1 MGATGEAERAVATRP
16 ALRFGLLGP
25 LGVSRDEQP
34 LALGPLKQQQVLA
47 LLLCRPNALTGVDLL
62 IDTLWADQPP
72 RTARKNLQV
81 YIACLRKLLG
91 TDGSEDRLSHV
102 NGGYRLRV
110 AEDELDLLQFRR
122 LAVDARAS
130 AQPHERIAKL
140 SAALK
145 LWRGPALDGL
155 TRAPQLDAEA
165 QRLNLGYLAVFEDWA
180 EAQLAAGAA
189 AVVVEQLGEMVGRHP
204 FRERLRQ
211 LQMTALHRVGRQ
223 AEALAEFDQL
233 RLSLARELGL
243 QPSPASQQLYRAL
256 LGAGSPPDR
265 PRPSRSAVAPVVLP
279 PDLTDFTGRAEEH
292 DRLHK
297 LLASPSSGPL
307 LISGPVGIGKTSLA
321 IRVAHRCAEQFP
333 DGRVFVRARTEQG
346 VPRDVGS
353 MLAGLLRLA
362 GVALPSQT
370 AAGWD
375 VDELASRWQRWLMN
389 RRVLIILDDVAASSL
404 VQAVQP
410 RSGASRLMVTTRW
423 LMAETSAAARVEL
436 PPMSSDEGLE
446 LLGRIIGEPRVR
458 AECSA
463 AEQTVQLIGLSPLA
477 IRTVGAKLSALKHL
491 SLVEF
496 AGRLT
501 DPDDLLAEISTGE
514 CALRGRLA
522 DGLVNLA
529 EPQRSALRR
538 LGALNSRAFTLEQ
551 AASALAEG
559 SGRVRRLLESLI
571 EANTLTVPAA
581 EVTAHGTVYEL
592 PGLLRCYLRELPAL

>member
-1 MGATGEAERAVATRP
+1 M
-16 ALRFGLLGP
+16 FSLLGP
-25 LGVSRDEQP
+25 LSVSRDKRP

-122 LAVDARAS
+122 LVIEARTS
-130 AQPHERIAKL
+130 AQLPERIAKL
-140 SAALK
+140 SATLE

-180 EAQLAAGAA
+180 EAQLAAGDAA
-189 AVVVEQLGEMVGRHP
+189 TVVEQLGEMVGRHP

-211 LQMTALHRVGRQ
+211 LQMSALHRVGRQ

-243 QPSPASQQLYRAL
+243 QPSAASQQLYRAI
-256 LGAGSPPDR
+256 LGAGSAPDR
-265 PRPSRSAVAPVVLP
+265 PRPWRNAIAPVVLP
-279 PDLTDFTGRAEEH
+279 PDLTDFTGRVEEQ

-297 LLASPSSGPL
+297 LLAGLSPGPL
-307 LISGPVGIGKTSLA
+307 LLSGPVGIGKTSLA
-321 IRVAHRCAEQFP
+321 ARVAHRCAEQFP
-333 DGRVFVRARTEQG
+333 DGRFFVQARTEQG
-346 VPRDVGS
+346 LPRDVGS
-353 MLAGLLRLA
+353 VLAELLRLA
-362 GVALPSQT
+362 GTELPSQAT
-370 AAGWD
+370 AGWD
-375 VDELASRWQRWLMN
+375 VEELASRWQRWLMN
-389 RRVLIILDDVAASSL
+389 RRVLVILDDVAASSL
-404 VQAVQP
+404 AQAVQP
-410 RSGASRLMVTTRW
+410 RSGASRLMVTTRR
-423 LMAETSAAARVEL
+423 LLAEAPAAARIEL
-436 PPMSSDEGLE
+436 PPLSTEEGLE
-446 LLGRIIGEPRVR
+446 LLGRIIGESRVR

-463 AEQTVQLIGLSPLA
+463 AAQIVRTIGLSPLA
-477 IRTVGAKLSALKHL
+477 IRTVGAKLTALKHL
-491 SLVEF
+491 SLIEF

-514 CALRGRLA
+514 CTLRGRLA

-529 EPQRSALRR
+529 EPERSALQR
-538 LGALNSRAFTLEQ
+538 LGSLGSPGFTLEQ
-551 AASALAEG
+551 AASALAEVP
-559 SGRVRRLLESLI
+559 GRVRRLLESLI
-571 EANTLTVPAA
+571 EANALTVPAA
-581 EVTAHGTVYEL
+581 GLTAHGTVYEL
-592 PGLLRCYLRELPAL
+592 PGLLRCYLRELPAP